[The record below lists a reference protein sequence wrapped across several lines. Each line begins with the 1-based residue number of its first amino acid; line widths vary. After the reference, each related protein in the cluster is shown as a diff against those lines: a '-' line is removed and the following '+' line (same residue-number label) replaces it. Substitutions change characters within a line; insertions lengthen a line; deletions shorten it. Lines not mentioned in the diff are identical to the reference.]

1 VNAGFLVMG
10 AAGLLASVISNSLS
24 FRYAR
29 KQQNRNLLVR
39 IRVAVHS
46 LFGGKELENFFAD
59 YCELLSA
66 LGRLAVTQLVV
77 LLIFSLPMVGIY
89 QLTTRM
95 LPAPSAPSNTW
106 LGSYESIFMVT
117 FMAGSC
123 GLLVRRRM

>member
-1 VNAGFLVMG
+1 MNAGFLVIG

-24 FRYAR
+24 FRFAR
-29 KQQNRNLLVR
+29 HHQNRNLLVR
-39 IRVAVHS
+39 IRVAVHG
-46 LFGGKELENFFAD
+46 LFGGKELENFFVD

-77 LLIFSLPMVGIY
+77 MLIFCLPMLGVY
-89 QLTTRM
+89 QLTTFF
-95 LPAPSAPSNTW
+95 LPSPSATASQW

-123 GLLVRRRM
+123 GLLVWRRM